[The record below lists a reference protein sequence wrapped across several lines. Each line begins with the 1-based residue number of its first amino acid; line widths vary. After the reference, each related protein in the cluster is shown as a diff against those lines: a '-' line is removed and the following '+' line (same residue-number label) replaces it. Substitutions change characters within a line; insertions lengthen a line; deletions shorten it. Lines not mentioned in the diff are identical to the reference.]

1 MRLLR
6 PEHPAARDRA
16 APASPAARPL
26 LVQSGA
32 AMRLIAGTITGVK
45 FLSMDQRLV
54 SEFKTRGRRRR
65 NPIGGYLDRRYAG
78 TLQRGLGAGPFGR
91 CAPLKAW
98 IDKPQSSAYIP
109 APRVRRTHLAQV
121 AELVDALVS
130 GTSEAIRGG
139 SSPLLGTITSS
150 ARVYCREARRIP
162 EVVRNLSSA
171 KRTRSR
177 PSFFA
182 TYNAASARATS
193 SSSER
198 VGFSFIAR
206 PALKVTRSPA
216 PDGGNTIPNT
226 RVRRRS
232 SAVIATSAV
241 ASGMTS
247 RNSSPPQRPS
257 TSLARSDSRPMR
269 ANSFKT

>member
-98 IDKPQSSAYIP
+98 IDKPQSSVYIP

-139 SSPLLGTITSS
+139 SSPLLGTT
-150 ARVYCREARRIP
+150 AGALTAARRG
-162 EVVRNLSSA
+162 VSWKWSG
-171 KRTRSR
+171 
-177 PSFFA
+177 
-182 TYNAASARATS
+182 TS
-193 SSSER
+193 LQR
-198 VGFSFIAR
+198 G
-206 PALKVTRSPA
+206 A
-216 PDGGNTIPNT
+216 PD
-226 RVRRRS
+226 RARRF
-232 SAVIATSAV
+232 
-241 ASGMTS
+241 S
-247 RNSSPPQRPS
+247 RHKGLHR
-257 TSLARSDSRPMR
+257 LAQ
-269 ANSFKT
+269 